1 MLAVAAAALDEHGT
15 LIEANAGFLR
25 LLGAAGLPP
34 VGVRVP
40 QFFIQP
46 DFATLMRKPAD
57 PDGQIHRG
65 LLTFG
70 DRLGQ
75 TRSLQGR
82 VWRKDR
88 RLLMLAEYD
97 ITELEQ
103 LYDTVL
109 ALNREYANAQ
119 LELAQINLKLQQR
132 EAQILAASLT
142 DPLTGVGNRRRL
154 EQALAVEA
162 NRAERT
168 GGGLCAAMA
177 DLDRFKRVNDTYGH
191 EAGDKV
197 LAAFG
202 DVLRRRTREID
213 IAARF
218 GGEEFVVLMPATN
231 LRDAIAIAERIRAA
245 VAELRIEPMPES
257 ITVSFGVAERVAG
270 EPGDALLRRADAALY
285 EAKRLGRNRV
295 MAAGREPV
303 PPA

>member
-25 LLGAAGLPP
+25 LLGAAGSQPT
-34 VGVRVP
+34 GVRVP

-46 DFATLMRKPAD
+46 DFATLMRKPAG

-82 VWRKDR
+82 VWRRDR

-162 NRAERT
+162 NRAAERT
-168 GGGLCAAMA
+168 GGAFALRWPTSTASSGSTTRM
-177 DLDRFKRVNDTYGH
+177 DTRP
-191 EAGDKV
+191 ATRC
-197 LAAFG
+197 
-202 DVLRRRTREID
+202 LRRSGTCCASAPEKSTSPR
-213 IAARF
+213 ASVARSSWCSCRQPI
-218 GGEEFVVLMPATN
+218 FVTPLPSPN
-231 LRDAIAIAERIRAA
+231 
-245 VAELRIEPMPES
+245 
-257 ITVSFGVAERVAG
+257 VSEQ
-270 EPGDALLRRADAALY
+270 
-285 EAKRLGRNRV
+285 RLPSCASNQCLSRS
-295 MAAGREPV
+295 P
-303 PPA
+303 